1 MANPSLQTLLAQLQ
15 QWGSQ
20 GGASAPDWQS
30 FMPKSGS
37 MPTGEEAPGDKSGAQ
52 PQGAWAKLGQL
63 LAPQT
68 TAQAGSGKGIFGM
81 LGGGSGGSS
90 KGGGTSVG

>member
-15 QWGSQ
+15 QWGEQ
-20 GGASAPDWQS
+20 GGKMKASPYDLSSAYL
-30 FMPKSGS
+30 KSGEEQ
-37 MPTGEEAPGDKSGAQ
+37 PTAQPSEQAGSAQ

-68 TAQAGSGKGIFGM
+68 MKTM
-81 LGGGSGGSS
+81 GGAS